1 MKRSSFQCGALFL
14 TIRENGVVLNSR
26 GKRLSPASRAIKV
39 MAFFFT
45 KKPVLEFLFLAFI
58 VLFAAN
64 CVRFHPRPISSA
76 QTMDDFEARRLDAPE
91 VKEYLQSKPGIGEW
105 PPSSWDLRGL
115 TLVAMFYHPDL
126 DVARAQWGVAQAG
139 RITAGERPN
148 PTGSIL
154 MGYNSTTPVQQVTP
168 WIPEAVLEIPVE
180 TAGKRGYRIAQARHL
195 SEAARLNILSVAWEV
210 RSRLRLAF
218 LDLFAARE
226 TESLLNTQH
235 TLQSESLRILE
246 AQWAVGEASL
256 YNVTQARIVLDSTRL
271 ALLEAAKQSSQA
283 LVRLAGAVGLPV
295 KSLASVTFSF
305 EEFLN
310 VQADI
315 PQDEVRRR
323 ALLNRADILG
333 ALSEYEASQSAL
345 QLEIA
350 KQYPDIN
357 IGPGYQLDQTDSKWT
372 MALSL
377 VLPVFSR
384 NKGPIAE
391 AKARRTETAAR
402 FLALQAKV
410 IGDIESAVA
419 ACRSAV
425 DKAKTA
431 DDLQTSLKE
440 QEAAAKARYELG
452 EISKFEL
459 LSVQLEL
466 ASSALARLEAL
477 VKAQQAV
484 GELEDAMQSPL
495 DLKDWLLEPQTK
507 ALGQAKERKDE

>member
-1 MKRSSFQCGALFL
+1 MKKA
-14 TIRENGVVLNSR
+14 VL
-26 GKRLSPASRAIKV
+26 K
-39 MAFFFT
+39 
-45 KKPVLEFLFLAFI
+45 FLFLAFI

-64 CVRFHPRPISSA
+64 CVRFHPKPISA
-76 QTMDDFEARRLDAPE
+76 VRTMDDFEARRLDAPE
-91 VKEYLQSKPGIGEW
+91 LKDYLQSKPGIGEW
-105 PPSSWDLRGL
+105 PPPSWDLRSL
-115 TLVAMFYHPDL
+115 TLAAMFYHPDL

-148 PTGSIL
+148 PTASVL
-154 MGYNSTTPVQQVTP
+154 MGYNSTTPVQEVTP
-168 WIPEAVLEIPVE
+168 WIPEAVLEIPIE

-210 RSRLRLAF
+210 HSRLRQAF
-218 LDLFAARE
+218 LELFAARE
-226 TESLLNTQH
+226 TEILLNKQQSF
-235 TLQSESLRILE
+235 QSESLRILE

-256 YNVTQARIVLDSTRL
+256 YNVTQARISLDNTRL

-283 LVRLAGAVGLPV
+283 LVNLASAIGLPS
-295 KSLASVTFSF
+295 KSLAGVAFSF
-305 EEFLN
+305 EEFLK
-310 VQADI
+310 VRADI

-323 ALLNRADILG
+323 ALLGRADILG

-345 QLEIA
+345 QFEIA
-350 KQYPDIN
+350 RQYPDIN
-357 IGPGYQLDQTDSKWT
+357 IGPGYQLDQTDNKWT
-372 MALSL
+372 LALSL

-391 AKARRTETAAR
+391 AEARRTENAAR

-410 IGDIESAVA
+410 IGEIESAVA

-466 ASSALARLEAL
+466 ASSALARLDAL
-477 VKAQQAV
+477 VKAQGAI

-495 DLKDWLLEPQTK
+495 DLKDWLVEPQRN
-507 ALGQAKERKDE
+507 ALGQIKEQKDE

>member
-1 MKRSSFQCGALFL
+1 ME
-14 TIRENGVVLNSR
+14 ENGVALENNRKKS
-26 GKRLSPASRAIKV
+26 LSSASRAPGFRV
-39 MAFFFT
+39 FLFT
-45 KKPVLEFLFLAFI
+45 KKPVLRLLFLAFI
-58 VLFAAN
+58 VLLATN
-64 CVRFHPRPISSA
+64 CARFQPRPVSSA
-76 QTMDDFEARRLDAPE
+76 RTMDDFEARRLDAPE
-91 VKEYLQSKPGIGEW
+91 VKDYLQSKPGIGEW
-105 PPSSWDLRGL
+105 PPSSWNLRAL
-115 TLVAMFYHPDL
+115 TLAAMFYHPDL

-148 PTGSIL
+148 PAGSIL
-154 MGYNSTTPVQQVTP
+154 MGYNSTSPANEITP
-168 WIPEAVLEIPVE
+168 WIPEAALEIPIE

-210 RSRLRLAF
+210 RSRLRQAF
-218 LDLFAARE
+218 LDLYAARE
-226 TESLLNTQH
+226 TESLLNRQQ
-235 TLQSESLRILE
+235 LIQSESLRILE

-256 YNVTQARIVLDSTRL
+256 YDVTQARIARDNNRL
-271 ALLEAAKQSSQA
+271 ALLEAAKQSAQA
-283 LVRLAGAVGLPV
+283 VVNLAGAIGLPA
-295 KSLASVTFSF
+295 KSLTGIALSF

-310 VQADI
+310 VRADI
-315 PQDEVRRR
+315 PQDEIRRR

-350 KQYPDIN
+350 RQYPDIN
-357 IGPGYQLDQTDSKWT
+357 IGPGYQLDQTDNKWT
-372 MALSL
+372 LALSL
-377 VLPVFSR
+377 VLPVFNR

-391 AKARRTETAAR
+391 AEARRTETAAR

-410 IGDIESAVA
+410 IGEIESAVA
-419 ACRSAV
+419 ACHSAV

-431 DDLQTSLKE
+431 DELQTSLKE

-466 ASSALARLEAL
+466 DSSALARLDAL
-477 VKAQQAV
+477 VKAQQAI

-495 DLKDWLLEPQTK
+495 DLKDWLMEPQGK
-507 ALGQAKERKDE
+507 SLGQAKERKDE

>member
-1 MKRSSFQCGALFL
+1 MK
-14 TIRENGVVLNSR
+14 NSR
-26 GKRLSPASRAIKV
+26 EKGLSAASRLWLPV
-39 MAFFFT
+39 FFFT
-45 KKPVLEFLFLAFI
+45 KKAVLEFLFLAFI

-64 CVRFHPRPISSA
+64 CVRFHPKPVSA
-76 QTMDDFEARRLDAPE
+76 VQTMDDFEARRLEAPE
-91 VKEYLQSKPGIGEW
+91 LKDYLQSKPGIGEW
-105 PPSSWDLRGL
+105 PPPSWNLRSL
-115 TLVAMFYHPDL
+115 TLAAMFYHPDL

-148 PTGSIL
+148 PTASIL
-154 MGYNSTTPVQQVTP
+154 MGYNSTTPVQQITP
-168 WIPEAVLEIPVE
+168 WIPEAVLEIPIE

-210 RSRLRLAF
+210 RSRLRQAF

-226 TESLLNTQH
+226 TQSLLNTQQSF
-235 TLQSESLRILE
+235 QSESLRILE

-256 YNVTQARIVLDSTRL
+256 YNVTQARIALDNTRL
-271 ALLEAAKQSSQA
+271 ALLEAARQSSQA
-283 LVRLAGAVGLPV
+283 LVNLAGAIGLPA
-295 KSLASVTFSF
+295 KSLAGVAFSF

-310 VQADI
+310 VRADI

-323 ALLNRADILG
+323 ALLSRADILG

-350 KQYPDIN
+350 RQYPDIN

-372 MALSL
+372 MTLSL

-402 FLALQAKV
+402 FLVLQAKV
-410 IGDIESAVA
+410 IGDIESAVV

-425 DKAKTA
+425 EKAKTA
-431 DDLQTSLKE
+431 DDLQKSLKE
-440 QEAAAKARYELG
+440 QEASAKARYELG

-466 ASSALARLEAL
+466 ASSALARLDAL

-495 DLKDWLLEPQTK
+495 DLKDWIMEPQRKASGQTK
-507 ALGQAKERKDE
+507 EQKDE

>member
-1 MKRSSFQCGALFL
+1 ME
-14 TIRENGVVLNSR
+14 ENGVVLENSW
-26 GKRLSPASRAIKV
+26 KKSLSPASRALGFCI
-39 MAFFFT
+39 FFF
-45 KKPVLEFLFLAFI
+45 KKKHVFKLLFLGFI
-58 VLFAAN
+58 VLLAAN
-64 CVRFHPRPISSA
+64 CARFQPRPISSA
-76 QTMDDFEARRLDAPE
+76 RTLDDFEARRLDAPE
-91 VKEYLQSKPGIGEW
+91 VIDYLQSKPGIGEW
-105 PPSSWDLRGL
+105 PPPSWDLRSL
-115 TLVAMFYHPDL
+115 TLTAMFYHPDL

-148 PTGSIL
+148 PTASVL
-154 MGYNSTTPVQQVTP
+154 MGYNSTTPVQEITP
-168 WIPEAVLEIPVE
+168 WIPEAALEIPVE

-210 RSRLRLAF
+210 RSRLRQAF
-218 LDLFAARE
+218 LDLFAARQ
-226 TESLLNTQH
+226 TESLLNTQQS
-235 TLQSESLRILE
+235 LQSESLRILE

-256 YNVTQARIVLDSTRL
+256 YDVTQTRIALDNTRL

-283 LVRLAGAVGLPV
+283 LVKLAGAIGLPA
-295 KSLASVTFSF
+295 KSLADVALSF

-310 VQADI
+310 VRADI

-333 ALSEYEASQSAL
+333 GLSEYEASQSAL

-372 MALSL
+372 LALSL

-391 AKARRTETAAR
+391 AEARRTETAAR

-410 IGDIESAVA
+410 IGEIESAVA
-419 ACRSAV
+419 ACQFAV

-431 DDLQTSLKE
+431 NELQKSLKE

-466 ASSALARLEAL
+466 ASSALARLDAL
-477 VKAQQAV
+477 VKAQQAI

-495 DLKDWLLEPQTK
+495 DLKDWLMEPQRK
-507 ALGQAKERKDE
+507 SLGQAKERKDE

>member
-1 MKRSSFQCGALFL
+1 MGIILFFATSCARFQ
-14 TIRENGVVLNSR
+14 S
-26 GKRLSPASRAIKV
+26 
-39 MAFFFT
+39 
-45 KKPVLEFLFLAFI
+45 
-58 VLFAAN
+58 
-64 CVRFHPRPISSA
+64 RPISA
-76 QTMDDFEARRLDAPE
+76 ARTLDDFEARRLDAPE
-91 VKEYLQSKPGIGEW
+91 IKNYLQSQAGIGEW
-105 PPSSWDLRGL
+105 PPQSWDLRSL
-115 TLVAMFYHPDL
+115 TLAAMFYHPDL

-148 PTGSIL
+148 PTASIL
-154 MGYNSTTPVQQVTP
+154 IGYNSTTPVQEITP
-168 WIPEAVLEIPVE
+168 WIPEAALEIPVE
-180 TAGKRGYRIAQARHL
+180 TFGKRGFRIAQARHL

-210 RSRLRLAF
+210 RSRLRQAF
-218 LDLFAARE
+218 LDLYAARE
-226 TESLLNTQH
+226 IESLLNKQQ
-235 TLQSESLRILE
+235 LIRSESLRILE

-256 YNVTQARIVLDSTRL
+256 YDVTQARIARDNNRL
-271 ALLEAAKQSSQA
+271 ALLEAAKQSAQA
-283 LVRLAGAVGLPV
+283 VVNLAGAIGLPA
-295 KSLASVTFSF
+295 KSLTGIAFSF
-305 EEFLN
+305 EGLLK
-310 VQADI
+310 VRSDI
-315 PQDEVRRR
+315 PQDEIRRR

-357 IGPGYQLDQTDSKWT
+357 IGPGYQLDQTDNKWT
-372 MALSL
+372 LALSL

-391 AKARRTETAAR
+391 AEARRTETAAR

-419 ACRSAV
+419 ACRYAV

-440 QEAAAKARYELG
+440 QEAVAKARYELG

-466 ASSALARLEAL
+466 ASSALARLDAL
-477 VKAQQAV
+477 VKAQQAI

-495 DLKDWLLEPQTK
+495 DLKDWLVEPQRK
-507 ALGQAKERKDE
+507 SLGQAKERKDE